1 MDELQE
7 RRSYRRHLAVVGF
20 VAVGAL
26 LTSSGVAFADPTAD
40 EVKDKIEKLEKEYS
54 ELADEYNQAKESHD
68 AAKKK
73 LDDLESKR
81 DDAEERLD
89 DLQSGV
95 RKLATSAYTGVD
107 YGSPAYL
114 MGADGPEDAL
124 QQAADLGYL
133 SQSQQASLDKY
144 VKQRDKLDD
153 LESEAES
160 TEEKAK
166 KKLKEAEDAKNK
178 AEKKIEKQQD
188 ILDDLSAEERAQ
200 ATAGINGGGSSSGSS
215 GGGGASY
222 NGSASGNAR
231 VALNFI
237 YAQIGDSYSLGANGP
252 DVWDCSSLVQAAWRQ
267 AGVNLPRT
275 TYDQVNAGTRVSW
288 DSMQPGDLIFFY
300 GGPDH
305 VGMYVGN
312 GKMVHA
318 SNPSKPVAEV
328 TLGSYYR
335 NNFTA
340 AVRP

>member
-1 MDELQE
+1 M
-7 RRSYRRHLAVVGF
+7 VGF
-20 VAVGAL
+20 IAAGAL

-54 ELADEYNQAKESHD
+54 ELADKYNQAKESHD

-81 DDAEERLD
+81 DNAEDKLD
-89 DLQSGV
+89 DLQSDV

-133 SQSQQASLDKY
+133 SKSQKASLDKY

-160 TEEKAK
+160 TEKKAK
-166 KKLKEAEDAKNK
+166 KKLKEAKDSKSK
-178 AEKKIEKQQD
+178 AEKKIDKQQD

-200 ATAGINGGGSSSGSS
+200 ATAGVNGGSGNGGGSSSSSGSS
-215 GGGGASY
+215 GGGGGSY

-231 VALNFI
+231 TALNFI
-237 YAQIGDSYSLGANGP
+237 YGQIGDSYSLGANGP

-267 AGVNLPRT
+267 AGVSLPRT

-288 DSMQPGDLIFFY
+288 DNMQPGDLIFFY
-300 GGPDH
+300 SGPGH

-328 TLGSYYR
+328 TLNSYYR